1 MNRRRYKKLL
11 FVVVLSGVLLVGC
24 SANRQKAPPDNGE
37 LQDTGRKVDIYY
49 VDSETS
55 EVVTKSSEIQD
66 EFDIWSQ
73 LQKEGV
79 LSEECGL
86 LSIEVR
92 EKERKIDL
100 DISSDTGDYIR
111 SMGTRGEIEV
121 LGCIINTYLDAYKE
135 EKIRITEEGKPLET
149 AHGGRVEG
157 YCEYIDF

>member
-1 MNRRRYKKLL
+1 MNRRRYKELL
-11 FVVVLSGVLLVGC
+11 FAVVLSGVLLAGGT
-24 SANRQKAPPDNGE
+24 ANRQKARPVNGE
-37 LQDTGRKVDIYY
+37 LQDTDRKVNIYY

-55 EVVTKSSEIQD
+55 EIVTKSTEIQD
-66 EFDIWSQ
+66 GFDIWSQ

-92 EKERKIDL
+92 EKVRQIDL

-121 LGCIINTYLDAYKE
+121 LGCIINTYLDAYKG
-135 EKIRITEEGKPLET
+135 EKIRITEESKPLET
-149 AHGGRVEG
+149 AHGGKMEG
-157 YCEYIDF
+157 YCEHIDF